1 VISLKSPREIEVMRR
16 ANLVVAEVLQELKR
30 RVAPGIT
37 TLDLDAIAEE
47 MTLKKNAIPAFKG
60 YNVAGRIYPRC
71 LCASVNEEIVHG
83 IPANRALREGDIVG
97 LDYGVIYEGFYGD
110 SAITVGVGRVSEEA
124 RRLMEVTEQSLA
136 EGIDQLREG
145 KRLGD
150 FGSVVQRRAESAG
163 YSVVR
168 AFVGHGIGKKL
179 HEEPPVPNYG
189 EPDRGLRLKE
199 GMVLAVE
206 PMVNVG
212 GYEVEIKED
221 GWTAV
226 TKDGSLAAHF
236 EHSVAITKDGPY
248 IFESTLRK
256 RSSERI
262 MPKEDAIEVMGTVLE
277 TLPNAMFRVELENG
291 HKVLAHISGKMRM
304 HYIKILPGDKVKI
317 ELSPYDLARGRIIFR
332 ER

>member
-1 VISLKSPREIEVMRR
+1 MRR
-16 ANLVVAEVLQELKR
+16 ANLIVAEVLQELKQ

-47 MTLKKNAIPAFKG
+47 ITLKRKAIPAFKG
-60 YNVAGRIYPRC
+60 YNVAGRIFPRC

-83 IPANRALREGDIVG
+83 IPTNRALREGDIVG
-97 LDYGVIYEGFYGD
+97 LDFGVICDGYYGD

-124 RRLMEVTEQSLA
+124 RRLMEVTEQSLY
-136 EGIDQLREG
+136 EGIEQLREG

-150 FGSVVQRRAESAG
+150 FGAVVQRRAESAG

-189 EPDRGLRLKE
+189 DPDRGLRLKE

-206 PMVNVG
+206 PMVNAG
-212 GYEVEIKED
+212 GYEVEIKDD

-248 IFESTLRK
+248 I
-256 RSSERI
+256 
-262 MPKEDAIEVMGTVLE
+262 
-277 TLPNAMFRVELENG
+277 
-291 HKVLAHISGKMRM
+291 
-304 HYIKILPGDKVKI
+304 
-317 ELSPYDLARGRIIFR
+317 LSRL
-332 ER
+332 

>member
-1 VISLKSPREIEVMRR
+1 MISLKSAREIEIMRR
-16 ANLVVAEVLQELKR
+16 ANVIVAEVLQALKEK
-30 RVAPGIT
+30 VAPGVT

-47 MTLKKNAIPAFKG
+47 LTLKRKAIPAFKG
-60 YNVAGRIYPRC
+60 YSVAGRVYPRC
-71 LCASVNEEIVHG
+71 LCASVNDEIVHG
-83 IPANRALREGDIVG
+83 IPSNRPLREGDIVG

-110 SAITVGVGRVSEEA
+110 SAITVGVGQVSEAAE
-124 RRLMEVTEQSLA
+124 RLMQVTEESLRRGIA
-136 EGIDQLREG
+136 ELYEG

-150 FGSVVQRRAESAG
+150 LGAAVQQVAESAG

-199 GMVLAVE
+199 GMVLAIE
-206 PMVNVG
+206 PMVNAG

-236 EHSVAITKDGPY
+236 EHSVAITKNGPY
-248 IFESTLRK
+248 I
-256 RSSERI
+256 
-262 MPKEDAIEVMGTVLE
+262 
-277 TLPNAMFRVELENG
+277 
-291 HKVLAHISGKMRM
+291 
-304 HYIKILPGDKVKI
+304 
-317 ELSPYDLARGRIIFR
+317 LSQL
-332 ER
+332 

>member
-1 VISLKSPREIEVMRR
+1 MISLKSAREIEIMRR
-16 ANLVVAEVLQELKR
+16 ANVIVAEVLQELKR
-30 RVAPGIT
+30 RVAPGVT
-37 TLDLDAIAEE
+37 TLDLDALAEE
-47 MTLKKNAIPAFKG
+47 LTLKKKALPAFKG

-83 IPANRALREGDIVG
+83 IPSNRALREGDIIG

-110 SAITVGVGRVSEEA
+110 AALTVGVGKVSA
-124 RRLMEVTEQSLA
+124 AAQKLMAVTEASLYK
-136 EGIDQLREG
+136 GIEQLHDG

-150 FGSVVQRRAESAG
+150 LGAAVQRVAESAG

-189 EPDRGLRLKE
+189 EPDRGLRLRE
-199 GMVLAVE
+199 GMVLAIE

-212 GYEVEIKED
+212 SYEVEIKED

-236 EHSVAITKDGPY
+236 EHSVAITKNGPY
-248 IFESTLRK
+248 I
-256 RSSERI
+256 
-262 MPKEDAIEVMGTVLE
+262 
-277 TLPNAMFRVELENG
+277 
-291 HKVLAHISGKMRM
+291 
-304 HYIKILPGDKVKI
+304 
-317 ELSPYDLARGRIIFR
+317 LSKL
-332 ER
+332 